1 MWHVTH
7 NTLLKP
13 MPAACMEMMG
23 DLEEAEPLYEE
34 SLRIKQ
40 VSCCIDL

>member
-1 MWHVTH
+1 
-7 NTLLKP
+7 
-13 MPAACMEMMG
+13 MEMMG

-40 VSCCIDL
+40 VSYFRYFFLWSRRKY

>member
-1 MWHVTH
+1 
-7 NTLLKP
+7 

-40 VSCCIDL
+40 VSPFYFSCPLFS